1 MNTPRSYS
9 LFSPTGLARA
19 ARRTSALLLAGAAL
33 ATTPLESRAASATP
47 PDLMAYQG
55 FLVDANGDSLAP
67 TTPLNYPAIFRIY
80 TASTG
85 GTLLW
90 SEQQVLTVDK
100 GNFSVLL
107 GQGTQYASE
116 SRPTLSSVMGG
127 PDASELYVGVTVTID
142 GTSQEILPRLR
153 LMTSPYAF
161 LATRAANLV
170 QPNGTPVI
178 SYSGG
183 QIQLTGPVNVSG
195 TVTGNGSGLTG
206 LTSGQIPTTLDGN
219 RAFTGNILMNNAAL
233 VQARN
238 AAGAYENVFWPRF
251 SDNVTYLNFGTGGFN
266 IRNNASAPV
275 MFMQNG
281 GNVGIGTTTP
291 ETRMQVGSYGSADEY
306 LTVATAGGNRFRA
319 GIKLRHFNNGY
330 GWTIESDER
339 DNSFGIYSHVGEV
352 AGVSRL
358 RIDRFSGNVG
368 IGVTTPDKKLQ
379 IGTVG
384 TPNSEGMIRLASRS
398 GAGGASRTWDIG
410 VPETDEDSSGT
421 GYSFVIDDLGTLS
434 PDFMVKFGSGNVGI
448 GTSGPADRLHVMG
461 ALRLDNGGGR
471 FIQLY
476 RSTGGLILY
485 GNAMGNPNNAGGLGI
500 AQWDGDNN
508 LDGVS
513 DRRLKRDI
521 TDAEPVLERVMQLP
535 VRRYHWWNSKEG
547 TAKKFGVIAQEVEP
561 LFPDSV
567 GSLTPPDGMLPPEQT
582 VEMMTVKHGT
592 FGLIAVKALQELK
605 QEKDSERDALKAE
618 INQLKEEVARLKGQA
633 TRSARVD
640 AIQQEL
646 DDLKQVVQRLV
657 TNRQPTQTAALNSD
671 R

>member
-1 MNTPRSYS
+1 MNTPRPNS
-9 LFSPTGLARA
+9 LLSTTGLARA

-33 ATTPLESRAASATP
+33 AIAPLDSRAASATP

-55 FLVDANGDSLAP
+55 FLVDANANPLAP
-67 TTPLNYPAIFRIY
+67 TNPLNYPAIFRIY

-90 SEQQVLTVDK
+90 SEQQVVTVDK
-100 GNFSVLL
+100 GHFSVLL

-116 SRPTLSSVMGG
+116 SRPALSSVMGG
-127 PDASELYVGVTVTID
+127 ADASELYVGVTVTID
-142 GTSQEILPRLR
+142 ASSQEILPRLR

-178 SYSGG
+178 SYTGG
-183 QIQLTGPVNVSG
+183 QIQLSGPVNVSG

-206 LTSGQIPTTLDGN
+206 LTAGQIPNLDASKINSGVFADVRIPNLDGSKI
-219 RAFTGNILMNNAAL
+219 TGNLDGSKI
-233 VQARN
+233 
-238 AAGAYENVFWPRF
+238 
-251 SDNVTYLNFGTGGFN
+251 TGTLSGNPGFN
-266 IRNNASAPV
+266 GMIQYSYGANDRFGLGFLPSLPGTVIYRSESNPGTSIQFGKMGASSFTAD
-275 MFMQNG
+275 MTIAG
-281 GNVGIGTTTP
+281 SGNVGIGTTEPAAKLHVQGNVQIATGGLLFDNARVMYARNTAGNFEP
-291 ETRMQVGSYGSADEY
+291 FLYPRWADNMTYLNFGGAGFNIRNNGSA
-306 LTVATAGGNRFRA
+306 
-319 GIKLRHFNNGY
+319 
-330 GWTIESDER
+330 
-339 DNSFGIYSHVGEV
+339 EV
-352 AGVSRL
+352 M
-358 RIDRFSGNVG
+358 FM
-368 IGVTTPDKKLQ
+368 TP
-379 IGTVG
+379 G
-384 TPNSEGMIRLASRS
+384 
-398 GAGGASRTWDIG
+398 
-410 VPETDEDSSGT
+410 
-421 GYSFVIDDLGTLS
+421 
-434 PDFMVKFGSGNVGI
+434 GNVGI
-448 GTSGPADRLHVMG
+448 GTSGPADRLHVVG

-476 RSTGGLILY
+476 RDTGGLIFY

-500 AQWDGDNN
+500 VRWDGDGN

-513 DRRLKRDI
+513 DRRLKQDI

-535 VRRYHWWNSKEG
+535 VRRYHWKNAKED
-547 TAKKFGVIAQEVEP
+547 APKKFGVIAQEVAP

-567 GSLTPPDGMLPPEQT
+567 GSLTPPDGMFPPEQT

-618 INQLKEEVARLKGQA
+618 ISQLKEEVARLKSQA

-657 TNRQPTQTAALNSD
+657 TNRPQTQTAALKSD